1 MTSPQVVASQ
11 APTGA
16 LTGAPVKALVKAPRQ
31 EPGLPGFLAF
41 CHLTAIGQSASML
54 RVDGLTRD
62 SVRGSSMFRIG
73 TVNGDIA
80 ATISLLLIEDDEGDS
95 FLTRELLHDAG
106 LQISLTWQQSIGA
119 AVPELAKS
127 PACVLLDLGLP
138 DSQGFDGLRRVLELA
153 PDAAVLVL
161 TSANDES
168 LGVAA
173 VTAGAQDY
181 LVKGQVDGNMLGR
194 CIRYAIER
202 KRADESARQLHEAA
216 IRQAEYARLERG
228 LLPVPIINDSSLYH
242 ALSYRPGRDQ
252 ALLGGDFYDLI
263 ELNDGTLHMLIGDVA
278 GHGPDEAA
286 LGVCLR
292 VAWRTLVLSGR
303 KPHQTLACLQE
314 VLERERHRKEVF
326 ATVAMVVLDARTG
339 AGSLRL
345 AGHPPPVILGAV
357 PRLMTDARPGPPL
370 GIFDVEWPGI
380 PISLGP
386 AWSLMLYTDG
396 LIEGRAGP
404 GREILG
410 PEGLVELI
418 AAAGDTAGLPEALPD
433 TLVKQVERLNGQALA
448 DDIAVLVVGR
458 RP

>member
-1 MTSPQVVASQ
+1 VSDRVA
-11 APTGA
+11 AGRG
-16 LTGAPVKALVKAPRQ
+16 LTRAFQRT
-31 EPGLPGFLAF
+31 GLPAERTAFLP
-41 CHLTAIGQSASML
+41 SASML
-54 RVDGLTRD
+54 RVERLTGD
-62 SVRGSSMFRIG
+62 SVRGNGSMFRIG
-73 TVNGDIA
+73 TANG
-80 ATISLLLIEDDEGDS
+80 ATAQVVSVLLIEDDEADS
-95 FLTRELLHDAG
+95 LLTRELLHDAG
-106 LQISLTWQQSIGA
+106 LQVSLTWAQSIRD
-119 AVPELAKS
+119 AVPELAKAPS
-127 PACVLLDLGLP
+127 CVLLDLGLP
-138 DSQGFDGLRRVLELA
+138 DSEGFDGLRRVLELA

-181 LVKGQVDGNMLGR
+181 LVKGQVDGTMLGR

-228 LLPVPIINDSSLYH
+228 LLPVPILNDPSLYH

-263 ELNDGTLHMLIGDVA
+263 ELSDGTLHVLIGDVA

-303 KPHQTLACLQE
+303 EPDQTLACLQE

-326 ATVAMVVLDARTG
+326 ATVAMLSLDASTG
-339 AGSLRL
+339 TGSLRL
-345 AGHPPPVILGAV
+345 AGHPPPVVLGRN
-357 PRLMTDARPGPPL
+357 PRLLTDERPGPPL
-370 GIFDVEWPGI
+370 GLFDVDWPGI
-380 PISLGP
+380 PVSLGP
-386 AWSLMLYTDG
+386 NWSLMLYTDG
-396 LIEGRAGP
+396 LIEGRGGP

-410 PEGLVELI
+410 CDGLVELI
-418 AAAGDTAGLPEALPD
+418 IESGGDGDLPGFPESLPD
-433 TLVKQVERLNGQALA
+433 TLVKQVERLNGQAVA

-458 RP
+458 RQ

>member
-1 MTSPQVVASQ
+1 
-11 APTGA
+11 
-16 LTGAPVKALVKAPRQ
+16 
-31 EPGLPGFLAF
+31 
-41 CHLTAIGQSASML
+41 
-54 RVDGLTRD
+54 
-62 SVRGSSMFRIG
+62 MFRIG
-73 TVNGDIA
+73 TPGETTAPVV
-80 ATISLLLIEDDEGDS
+80 SVLLIEDDEADS
-95 FLTRELLHDAG
+95 VLTRELLHDTG
-106 LQISLTWQQSIGA
+106 LRISLTWQQSIGA
-119 AVPELAKS
+119 ALPELTRAPS
-127 PACVLLDLGLP
+127 CVLLDLGLP
-138 DSQGFDGLRRVLELA
+138 DSEGFDGLRRVLELA

-161 TSANDES
+161 TGANDES
-168 LGVAA
+168 LGVGA

-181 LVKGQVDGNMLGR
+181 LVKGQVDGTMLGR

-228 LLPVPIINDSSLYH
+228 LLPVPILNDPGLYH

-263 ELNDGTLHMLIGDVA
+263 ELNDGTLHALIGDVA

-303 KPHQTLACLQE
+303 RPDQTLPCLQE

-326 ATVAMVVLDARTG
+326 ATVAMLSLETATG
-339 AGSLRL
+339 TGTVRL
-345 AGHPPPVILGAV
+345 AGHPPPVVLAAS
-357 PRLMTDARPGPPL
+357 PRLLTDGRPGPPL
-370 GIFDVEWPGI
+370 GIFDVDWE
-380 PISLGP
+380 PIGVDLGP
-386 AWSLMLYTDG
+386 KWSLMLYTDG
-396 LIEGRAGP
+396 LIEGRGKP
-404 GREILG
+404 GGEPGHDILG
-410 PEGLVELI
+410 CDGLVELI
-418 AAAGDTAGLPEALPD
+418 AESAGNLDLPGYPESLPD

>member
-1 MTSPQVVASQ
+1 MRGSATVTRS
-11 APTGA
+11 
-16 LTGAPVKALVKAPRQ
+16 LVRVLWRT
-31 EPGLPGFLAF
+31 GLPAEP
-41 CHLTAIGQSASML
+41 TDIAASASML
-54 RVDGLTRD
+54 RVDGMT
-62 SVRGSSMFRIG
+62 SASMRGNSGMYRIG
-73 TVNGDIA
+73 PASGTTAPVV
-80 ATISLLLIEDDEGDS
+80 SVLLIEDDEQDS
-95 FLTRELLHDAG
+95 FLTRDLLQDTG
-106 LQISLTWQQSIGA
+106 LEISLNWQQSIGA
-119 AVPELAKS
+119 ALPELAKAPS
-127 PACVLLDLGLP
+127 CVLLDLGLP
-138 DSQGFDGLRRVLELA
+138 DSEGFDGLRRVLELA

-161 TSANDES
+161 TGNDES
-168 LGVAA
+168 LGVGA

-181 LVKGQVDGNMLGR
+181 LVKGQVDAAMLGR

-228 LLPVPIINDSSLYH
+228 LLPVPILNDPSLYH

-263 ELNDGTLHMLIGDVA
+263 ELNDGTVHALIGDVA

-303 KPHQTLACLQE
+303 DPDQTLACLQE

-326 ATVAMVVLDARTG
+326 ATVAVLSLEVATG
-339 AGSLRL
+339 TGTLRL
-345 AGHPPPVILGAV
+345 AGHPPPVVLGAE
-357 PRLMTDARPGPPL
+357 PRLLTDERPGPPIGL
-370 GIFDVEWPGI
+370 FDVQWRGFPV
-380 PISLGP
+380 SLGP
-386 AWSLMLYTDG
+386 SWSVMLYTDG
-396 LIEGRAGP
+396 LIEGRGNP

-410 PEGLVELI
+410 CDGLVDLI
-418 AAAGDTAGLPEALPD
+418 AASASDPQRPGFPESLPD
-433 TLVKQVERLNGQALA
+433 ELVKQVELLNGQALA

>member
-1 MTSPQVVASQ
+1 MSGRA
-11 APTGA
+11 AAAGH
-16 LTGAPVKALVKAPRQ
+16 G
-31 EPGLPGFLAF
+31 LAF
-41 CHLTAIGQSASML
+41 LSIIGFPAERTAFLLSASML
-54 RVDGLTRD
+54 RVHRLTGE
-62 SVRGSSMFRIG
+62 SVRGIGSMFRIG
-73 TVNGDIA
+73 TANG
-80 ATISLLLIEDDEGDS
+80 ATAQVVSLLLIEDDEADS
-95 FLTRELLHDAG
+95 LLTRELLHDAG
-106 LQISLTWQQSIGA
+106 LEVSLTWAQSIGA
-119 AVPELAKS
+119 AVPELAKAPS
-127 PACVLLDLGLP
+127 CVLLDLGLP
-138 DSQGFDGLRRVLELA
+138 DSEGFDGLRRVIELA

-161 TSANDES
+161 TGANDES

-181 LVKGQVDGNMLGR
+181 LVKGQVDGTMLGR

-228 LLPVPIINDSSLYH
+228 LLPVPILNDPSLYH

-263 ELNDGTLHMLIGDVA
+263 ELNDGTLHALIGDVA

-303 KPHQTLACLQE
+303 QPDQTLACLQE

-326 ATVAMVVLDARTG
+326 ATVAMLSLEASTG
-339 AGSLRL
+339 TGSLRL
-345 AGHPPPVILGAV
+345 AGHPPPVILGKN
-357 PRLMTDARPGPPL
+357 PRLLTDERPGPPL
-370 GIFDVEWPGI
+370 GLFDVDWPGI
-380 PISLGP
+380 PVSLGP
-386 AWSLMLYTDG
+386 DWSLMLYTDG
-396 LIEGRAGP
+396 LIEGRGGP
-404 GREILG
+404 GREIVG
-410 PEGLVELI
+410 CDGLVELI
-418 AAAGDTAGLPEALPD
+418 IEAGGDSDLPGFPESLPD

>member
-1 MTSPQVVASQ
+1 
-11 APTGA
+11 
-16 LTGAPVKALVKAPRQ
+16 
-31 EPGLPGFLAF
+31 
-41 CHLTAIGQSASML
+41 
-54 RVDGLTRD
+54 
-62 SVRGSSMFRIG
+62 MFRIG
-73 TVNGDIA
+73 TANGANAPEIP
-80 ATISLLLIEDDEGDS
+80 LLLIEDDEADS
-95 FLTRELLHDAG
+95 LLTRELLHDTG
-106 LQISLTWQQSIGA
+106 LAISLTWRQSIGA
-119 AVPELAKS
+119 AVPELDKS

-138 DSQGFDGLRRVLELA
+138 DSQGFEGLRRVLELA

-161 TSANDES
+161 TSANDER
-168 LGVAA
+168 LGIGA

-181 LVKGQVDGNMLGR
+181 LIKGQVDGTMLGR

-228 LLPVPIINDSSLYH
+228 LLPVPILNDATLYH

-263 ELNDGTLHMLIGDVA
+263 ELNDGTLNVLIGDVA

-303 KPHQTLACLQE
+303 EPHQTLACLQE

-326 ATVAMVVLDARTG
+326 ATVATVSLDARTG
-339 AGSLRL
+339 TGSLRL
-345 AGHPPPVILGAV
+345 AGHPPPVVLGPE
-357 PRLMTDARPGPPL
+357 PRVLTEGRPGPPL
-370 GIFDVEWPGI
+370 GLFDVDWAPI
-380 PISLGP
+380 PISLGEK
-386 AWSLMLYTDG
+386 WSLMFYTDG
-396 LIEGRAGP
+396 LIEGRGGP

-410 PEGLVELI
+410 VDGLVDLI
-418 AAAGDTAGLPEALPD
+418 SESAENHDLPD
-433 TLVKQVERLNGQALA
+433 FPESLPDALVKQIERLNGQAVA
-448 DDIAVLVVGR
+448 DDVAVLVVGR

>member
-1 MTSPQVVASQ
+1 MSGRAAAGRGLIDDIDGTVLPAER
-11 APTGA
+11 TA
-16 LTGAPVKALVKAPRQ
+16 LL
-31 EPGLPGFLAF
+31 L
-41 CHLTAIGQSASML
+41 SASML
-54 RVDGLTRD
+54 RVDRLTGD
-62 SVRGSSMFRIG
+62 SVRGNSSMFRIG
-73 TVNGDIA
+73 TANG
-80 ATISLLLIEDDEGDS
+80 ATTNVVSVLLIEDDEADS
-95 FLTRELLHDAG
+95 LLTRELLHDAG
-106 LQISLTWQQSIGA
+106 LEVSLTWAQSIGA
-119 AVPELAKS
+119 AVPELGKAPS
-127 PACVLLDLGLP
+127 CVLLDLGLP
-138 DSQGFDGLRRVLELA
+138 DSEGFDGLRRVLELA

-161 TSANDES
+161 TGANDES

-181 LVKGQVDGNMLGR
+181 LVKGQVDGTMLGR

-228 LLPVPIINDSSLYH
+228 LLPVPILNDPSLYH

-263 ELNDGTLHMLIGDVA
+263 ELSDGTLHALIGDVA

-303 KPHQTLACLQE
+303 EPHQTLACLQE

-326 ATVAMVVLDARTG
+326 ATVAMLSLAATTG
-339 AGSLRL
+339 TGSLRL
-345 AGHPPPVILGAV
+345 AGHPPPVVLGKD
-357 PRLMTDARPGPPL
+357 PRLLTDERPGPPL
-370 GIFDVEWPGI
+370 GLFDVDWPGI
-380 PISLGP
+380 PVSLGP

-396 LIEGRAGP
+396 LIEGRGGP

-410 PEGLVELI
+410 CDGLVELI
-418 AAAGDTAGLPEALPD
+418 SESGGDADLEGFPESLPD

>member
-1 MTSPQVVASQ
+1 
-11 APTGA
+11 
-16 LTGAPVKALVKAPRQ
+16 
-31 EPGLPGFLAF
+31 
-41 CHLTAIGQSASML
+41 
-54 RVDGLTRD
+54 
-62 SVRGSSMFRIG
+62 MFRIG
-73 TVNGDIA
+73 TANGDTA
-80 ATISLLLIEDDEGDS
+80 QVVSVLLIEDDEADS
-95 FLTRELLHDAG
+95 LLTRELLHDAG
-106 LQISLTWQQSIGA
+106 LQVSLTWQQSIGA
-119 AVPELAKS
+119 AVPELAKAPS
-127 PACVLLDLGLP
+127 CVLLDLGLP
-138 DSQGFDGLRRVLELA
+138 DSEGFDGLHRVLKLA

-181 LVKGQVDGNMLGR
+181 LVKGQVDGTMLGR

-228 LLPVPIINDSSLYH
+228 LLPVPILDDPKLYH

-263 ELNDGTLHMLIGDVA
+263 ELNDGTLHVLIGDVA

-292 VAWRTLVLSGR
+292 VAWRTLILSGR
-303 KPHQTLACLQE
+303 EPHQTLACLQE

-326 ATVAMVVLDARTG
+326 ATVAMLTLDAATG
-339 AGSLRL
+339 TGTLRL
-345 AGHPPPVILGAV
+345 AGHPPPVVLGKDA
-357 PRLMTDARPGPPL
+357 RLLTEERPGPPL
-370 GIFDVEWPGI
+370 GLFDVDWPGI
-380 PISLGP
+380 PFSLGP
-386 AWSLMLYTDG
+386 NWSLMLYTDG
-396 LIEGRAGP
+396 LIEGRGGS
-404 GREILG
+404 GREIVG
-410 PEGLVELI
+410 CDGLVELI
-418 AAAGDTAGLPEALPD
+418 AESGWEADLPGYPESLPD

-458 RP
+458 RQ

>member
-1 MTSPQVVASQ
+1 
-11 APTGA
+11 
-16 LTGAPVKALVKAPRQ
+16 
-31 EPGLPGFLAF
+31 
-41 CHLTAIGQSASML
+41 
-54 RVDGLTRD
+54 
-62 SVRGSSMFRIG
+62 MFRIG
-73 TVNGDIA
+73 TANGTA
-80 ATISLLLIEDDEGDS
+80 AQVVSVLLIEDDEADS
-95 FLTRELLHDAG
+95 LLTRELLHDAG
-106 LQISLTWQQSIGA
+106 LQVSLTWEQSIGA
-119 AVPELAKS
+119 AVPELARQ

-138 DSQGFDGLRRVLELA
+138 DSEGFDGLHRVLELA

-181 LVKGQVDGNMLGR
+181 LVKGQVDGTMLGR

-228 LLPVPIINDSSLYH
+228 LLPVPILDDPRLYH

-263 ELNDGTLHMLIGDVA
+263 ELTDGTLHALIGDVA

-303 KPHQTLACLQE
+303 EPHQTLACLQE

-326 ATVAMVVLDARTG
+326 ATVAMVSLDTRTG

-345 AGHPPPVILGAV
+345 AGHPPPVVLGTK
-357 PRLMTDARPGPPL
+357 PRLLTEGRPGPPL
-370 GIFDVEWPGI
+370 GLFDVDWPGI
-380 PISLGP
+380 PFSLGP
-386 AWSLMLYTDG
+386 TWSLMLYTDG
-396 LIEGRAGP
+396 LIEGRGGP

-410 PEGLVELI
+410 CDGLVEMI
-418 AAAGDTAGLPEALPD
+418 AESAGDADVAGFESLPD
-433 TLVKQVERLNGQALA
+433 TLVKNVERLNGQALA

-458 RP
+458 RQ

>member
-1 MTSPQVVASQ
+1 
-11 APTGA
+11 
-16 LTGAPVKALVKAPRQ
+16 
-31 EPGLPGFLAF
+31 
-41 CHLTAIGQSASML
+41 
-54 RVDGLTRD
+54 
-62 SVRGSSMFRIG
+62 MFRIG
-73 TVNGDIA
+73 TANGV
-80 ATISLLLIEDDEGDS
+80 TTQVISVLLIEDDEADS
-95 FLTRELLHDAG
+95 LLTRELLHDTR
-106 LQISLTWQQSIGA
+106 LDVSLTWAQSIGA
-119 AVPELAKS
+119 AVPELAKA

-138 DSQGFDGLRRVLELA
+138 DSEGFDGLRRVLELA

-161 TSANDES
+161 TGANDES
-168 LGVAA
+168 LGVGA

-181 LVKGQVDGNMLGR
+181 LVKGQVDGTMLGR

-228 LLPVPIINDSSLYH
+228 LLPVPILDDPSLYH

-263 ELNDGTLHMLIGDVA
+263 ELSDGTLHALIGDVA

-303 KPHQTLACLQE
+303 EPDQTLACLQE

-326 ATVAMVVLDARTG
+326 ATVAMVSLDASTG
-339 AGSLRL
+339 TGSLRL
-345 AGHPPPVILGAV
+345 AGHPPPVVLGKN
-357 PRLMTDARPGPPL
+357 PRLLTEERPGPPL
-370 GIFDVEWPGI
+370 GLFDVDWPGI
-380 PISLGP
+380 PVSLGP
-386 AWSLMLYTDG
+386 SWSLMLYTDG
-396 LIEGRAGP
+396 LIEGRGGP
-404 GREILG
+404 GREIVG
-410 PEGLVELI
+410 CDGLVELI
-418 AAAGDTAGLPEALPD
+418 KEAGGDGDLPGFPESLPD

-458 RP
+458 RQ

>member
-1 MTSPQVVASQ
+1 VN
-11 APTGA
+11 
-16 LTGAPVKALVKAPRQ
+16 
-31 EPGLPGFLAF
+31 PGLDTNLNLAGFRPDNRPPVGLI
-41 CHLTAIGQSASML
+41 AIALDASML
-54 RVDGLTRD
+54 RVDEQTAD
-62 SVRGSSMFRIG
+62 SARGIASMFRIG
-73 TVNGDIA
+73 TANGADA
-80 ATISLLLIEDDEGDS
+80 PVVSLLLIEDDEADS
-95 FLTRELLHDAG
+95 LLTRELLHDTG
-106 LQISLTWQQSIGA
+106 LAISLTWQQSIGA
-119 AVPELAKS
+119 AGPELVKS

-138 DSQGFDGLRRVLELA
+138 DSQGFEGLHRVLELA

-181 LVKGQVDGNMLGR
+181 LIKGQVDGTMLGR

-216 IRQAEYARLERG
+216 IRQAEYTRLERG
-228 LLPVPIINDSSLYH
+228 LLPVPILNDSTLYH

-263 ELNDGTLHMLIGDVA
+263 ELDDGTLHMLIGDVA

-292 VAWRTLVLSGR
+292 VAWRTLILSGR
-303 KPHQTLACLQE
+303 QPHQTLACLQE

-326 ATVAMVVLDARTG
+326 ATVAMVSLNASTGTG
-339 AGSLRL
+339 ALRL
-345 AGHPPPVILGAV
+345 AGHPPPVILGKS
-357 PRLMTDARPGPPL
+357 PRVLTEARPGPPL
-370 GIFDVEWPGI
+370 GLFDVEWPPI
-380 PISLGP
+380 PVSLGER
-386 AWSLMLYTDG
+386 WSLMLYTDG
-396 LIEGRAGP
+396 LIEGKGGP

-410 PEGLVELI
+410 VDGLVELI
-418 AAAGDTAGLPEALPD
+418 SESADHLDLPDFPESLPD
-433 TLVKQVERLNGQALA
+433 TLVKQVERLNGQAVA
-448 DDIAVLVVGR
+448 DDVAVLVVGR

>member
-1 MTSPQVVASQ
+1 
-11 APTGA
+11 
-16 LTGAPVKALVKAPRQ
+16 
-31 EPGLPGFLAF
+31 
-41 CHLTAIGQSASML
+41 
-54 RVDGLTRD
+54 
-62 SVRGSSMFRIG
+62 MFRIG
-73 TVNGDIA
+73 TANGVVMQVV
-80 ATISLLLIEDDEGDS
+80 SVLLIEDDEADW
-95 FLTRELLHDAG
+95 FLTRELLHDSG
-106 LQISLTWQQSIGA
+106 LQVSLTWQQSIGA
-119 AVPELAKS
+119 ALPELAKE

-138 DSQGFDGLRRVLELA
+138 DSEGFDGLYRVLEAA
-153 PDAAVLVL
+153 PNSAVLVL
-161 TSANDES
+161 TGADDES

-181 LVKGQVDGNMLGR
+181 LVKGQVDGTMLGR

-228 LLPVPIINDSSLYH
+228 LLPVPILNDPGLYH

-263 ELNDGTLHMLIGDVA
+263 ELGDGTLHALIGDVA

-303 KPHQTLACLQE
+303 DPQQTLACLQE

-326 ATVAMVVLDARTG
+326 ATVAMVSLNASTG
-339 AGSLRL
+339 TGSLRL
-345 AGHPPPVILGAV
+345 AGHPPPVILGGQ
-357 PRLMTDARPGPPL
+357 PRLLTEDRPGPPL
-370 GIFDVEWPGI
+370 GLFDVDWPAI
-380 PISLGP
+380 PFSLGP
-386 AWSLMLYTDG
+386 KWSLMLYTDG
-396 LIEGRAGP
+396 LIEGRGGP

-410 PEGLVELI
+410 CDGLVELI
-418 AAAGDTAGLPEALPD
+418 ADAPGDIELPGYPESLPD

-458 RP
+458 RQC

>member
-1 MTSPQVVASQ
+1 
-11 APTGA
+11 
-16 LTGAPVKALVKAPRQ
+16 
-31 EPGLPGFLAF
+31 
-41 CHLTAIGQSASML
+41 
-54 RVDGLTRD
+54 
-62 SVRGSSMFRIG
+62 MFRIG
-73 TVNGDIA
+73 TANG
-80 ATISLLLIEDDEGDS
+80 TTTQVISVLLIEDDEADS
-95 FLTRELLHDAG
+95 LLTRELLHDTG
-106 LQISLTWQQSIGA
+106 LQVSLTWAQSIGA
-119 AVPELAKS
+119 AVPELAKAPS
-127 PACVLLDLGLP
+127 CVLLDLGLP
-138 DSQGFDGLRRVLELA
+138 DSEGFDGLRRVLELA

-161 TSANDES
+161 TGANDES
-168 LGVAA
+168 LGVGA

-181 LVKGQVDGNMLGR
+181 LVKGQVDGTMLGR

-228 LLPVPIINDSSLYH
+228 LLPVPILNDPSLYH

-263 ELNDGTLHMLIGDVA
+263 ELSDGTLHALIGDVA

-303 KPHQTLACLQE
+303 DPDQTLACLQE

-326 ATVAMVVLDARTG
+326 ATVAMVSLDAQAGTG
-339 AGSLRL
+339 NLRL
-345 AGHPPPVILGAV
+345 AGHPPPVVLGKD
-357 PRLMTDARPGPPL
+357 PRLLTEERPGPPL
-370 GIFDVEWPGI
+370 GLFDVDWPGI
-380 PISLGP
+380 PVSLGP
-386 AWSLMLYTDG
+386 NWSLMLYTDG
-396 LIEGRAGP
+396 LIEGRGGP

-410 PEGLVELI
+410 CDGLVELI
-418 AAAGDTAGLPEALPD
+418 SEAGSGGDLPGFPESLPD

-458 RP
+458 RQ